1 MKTTATK
8 TAKTKTDNQRR
19 TLEQISQQ
27 VEMAF
32 ASENVSDDVKE
43 CLKTIIIE
51 AATEATVLIDFNND
65 IALSQNLPAIIEN
78 LGDDY
83 GRGFLHAIHAI
94 IQHNTDAFQK
104 FYDDRLDQ
112 DVEDLANLL
121 SQVMK
126 HPKMPTKLYNVM
138 TDELVENT
146 LDTDSPEW
154 ILGNLKKW
162 SVKNEN

>member
-1 MKTTATK
+1 MKTATK
-8 TAKTKTDNQRR
+8 TAKQNQRR

-27 VEMAF
+27 VEMALM
-32 ASENVSDDVKE
+32 SDKTADAVKD
-43 CLKTIIIE
+43 CFQTILYE
-51 AATEATVLIDFNND
+51 AANEANISLNEIFDNDFSRVR
-65 IALSQNLPAIIEN
+65 ATLPKVIEK

-94 IQHNTDAFQK
+94 IQHDTDAFQK
-104 FYDDRLDQ
+104 FYDERLDK
-112 DVEDLANLL
+112 DTEDLANLL

>member
-1 MKTTATK
+1 
-8 TAKTKTDNQRR
+8 
-19 TLEQISQQ
+19 
-27 VEMAF
+27 MAF

-51 AATEATVLIDFNND
+51 AATEATVLIDFNDD
-65 IALSQNLPAIIEN
+65 IALSRNLPAIIEN

-104 FYDDRLDQ
+104 FYDERLDK
-112 DVEDLANLL
+112 DTEDLANLL

-126 HPKMPTKLYNVM
+126 HPKMPTRLFNAM
-138 TDELVENT
+138 ADELSEVPKDWRT
-146 LDTDSPEW
+146 PEA
-154 ILGNLKKW
+154 ILTNLQ
-162 SVKNEN
+162 ELQEQEAAQ